1 MWMAMDGRGEMEQRG
16 RSAPGGASLAA
27 VPVLVSSFY
36 ALIHVHLFIL
46 HLEDTLHWSTSIN
59 EKG

>member
-1 MWMAMDGRGEMEQRG
+1 MKWDGETRRGHGEDG

-27 VPVLVSSFY
+27 VPVWGSSFY

-46 HLEDTLHWSTSIN
+46 HLEDTLH
-59 EKG
+59 